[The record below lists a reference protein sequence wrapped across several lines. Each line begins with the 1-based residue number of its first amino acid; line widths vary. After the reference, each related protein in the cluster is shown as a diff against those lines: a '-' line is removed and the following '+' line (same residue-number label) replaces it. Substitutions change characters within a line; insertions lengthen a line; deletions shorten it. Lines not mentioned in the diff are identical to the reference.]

1 MTRSGASIHIR
12 YLKILLT
19 KLYLREPASIGILS
33 LRDYFINPIFF
44 WGGDSALGGILF
56 HGTIFCTT
64 NLGKLDL
71 GQDALFS
78 GLFFVAEPLE
88 PLVNRMLISSSIR
101 AFL

>member
-1 MTRSGASIHIR
+1 MI
-12 YLKILLT
+12 LKNLT
-19 KLYLREPASIGILS
+19 KETFLREPAPIGILS

-44 WGGDSALGGILF
+44 LGGDSALGGILF
-56 HGTIFCTT
+56 HGTIFCAT

-78 GLFFVAEPLE
+78 GLFFVAEFLK
-88 PLVNRMLISSSIR
+88 PLVSRMLISSPIR